1 MTDMT
6 EPRRET
12 EEPSP
17 PFRAVIF
24 DLGGVVLGSPLH
36 AIASFERE
44 LGIPAG
50 FVNRVVVDTGASGAW
65 ARHERGELARE
76 HFMREFSGECQSA
89 GHALSVPDLF
99 DRMAE
104 VSHPRP
110 RMLEAIRRIRARG
123 LLTAALTNNFPSD
136 AEDSGGRALRA
147 CFDDFF
153 ESSVL
158 GLHKPDPRIYQH
170 ACRALDV
177 AALLLRVVS
186 TPAAAGDHLGPG
198 KRALSAVLLRQ
209 VGFSTAMTAWK
220 CGGDATFTCP

>member
-1 MTDMT
+1 MT
-6 EPRRET
+6 EPGRET
-12 EEPSP
+12 EEPST

-177 AALLLRVVS
+177 APNESVFLDDIGRNLKAARALGMATIKVDEPATALGQLEALLGF
-186 TPAAAGDHLGPG
+186 ALG
-198 KRALSAVLLRQ
+198 
-209 VGFSTAMTAWK
+209 
-220 CGGDATFTCP
+220 

>member
-1 MTDMT
+1 MT
-6 EPRRET
+6 EPGRET

-170 ACRALDV
+170 ACRALNVEPNESVFLDDIGRNLKAARALGIATIKV
-177 AALLLRVVS
+177 EEPVTALAQLEALL
-186 TPAAAGDHLGPG
+186 
-198 KRALSAVLLRQ
+198 
-209 VGFSTAMTAWK
+209 GFSLS
-220 CGGDATFTCP
+220 

>member
-1 MTDMT
+1 MT
-6 EPRRET
+6 EPGRET

-170 ACRALDV
+170 ACRALNV
-177 AALLLRVVS
+177 APNESIFLDDIGRNLKAARALGMSTIKVEEPATALGQLEALLGF
-186 TPAAAGDHLGPG
+186 ALG
-198 KRALSAVLLRQ
+198 
-209 VGFSTAMTAWK
+209 
-220 CGGDATFTCP
+220 

>member
-1 MTDMT
+1 MT
-6 EPRRET
+6 EPTRET
-12 EEPSP
+12 EEPSS

-177 AALLLRVVS
+177 APNESVFLDDIGRNLKAARALGMATIKVDEPATALGQLEALLGF
-186 TPAAAGDHLGPG
+186 ALG
-198 KRALSAVLLRQ
+198 
-209 VGFSTAMTAWK
+209 
-220 CGGDATFTCP
+220 

>member
-1 MTDMT
+1 MT
-6 EPRRET
+6 EPTRET

-170 ACRALDV
+170 ACRALNV
-177 AALLLRVVS
+177 APNESIFLDDIGRNLKAARALGMSTIKVEEPATALGQLEALLGF
-186 TPAAAGDHLGPG
+186 ALG
-198 KRALSAVLLRQ
+198 
-209 VGFSTAMTAWK
+209 
-220 CGGDATFTCP
+220 

>member
-1 MTDMT
+1 MT
-6 EPRRET
+6 EPTRET
-12 EEPSP
+12 AEPSP

-36 AIASFERE
+36 AIASFEKE

-170 ACRALDV
+170 ACRALNV
-177 AALLLRVVS
+177 APNESIFLDDIGRNLKAARAVVMSAIKVEEPATALGQLEALL
-186 TPAAAGDHLGPG
+186 
-198 KRALSAVLLRQ
+198 
-209 VGFSTAMTAWK
+209 GFSL
-220 CGGDATFTCP
+220 G

>member
-1 MTDMT
+1 MN
-6 EPRRET
+6 EPTRET
-12 EEPSP
+12 ADPDL
-17 PFRAVIF
+17 PFRAVLF

-36 AIASFERE
+36 AIANFEAE
-44 LGIPAG
+44 HDIPAG

-170 ACRALDV
+170 ACRALNV
-177 AALLLRVVS
+177 APNESIFLDDIGRNLKAARALGMATIKVEEPETALTQLEALL
-186 TPAAAGDHLGPG
+186 
-198 KRALSAVLLRQ
+198 
-209 VGFSTAMTAWK
+209 GFSL
-220 CGGDATFTCP
+220 G